1 MNGLGRDKG
10 VEGTIDKIICLN
22 SIFNL
27 LEIILE
33 TILLLSVEK
42 SLEEYSNL
50 MFSLSKWISVI
61 GLAIVDFSKIALE
74 DIYPAERPDS
84 EKNDIS
90 SSGGTKCYFYPI
102 YCLSYIFK
110 QN

>member
-74 DIYPAERPDS
+74 DIYPAERPDL
-84 EKNDIS
+84 EK
-90 SSGGTKCYFYPI
+90 K
-102 YCLSYIFK
+102 
-110 QN
+110 